1 MEAQGLVKCLDGGV
15 LGLVETFLV
24 EFNSLSEEFTASIAD
39 EEPVVGVKYQIRLL
53 RN

>member
-1 MEAQGLVKCLDGGV
+1 MKAQGLVKCLDGGV
-15 LGLVETFLV
+15 LGLVE
-24 EFNSLSEEFTASIAD
+24 FNSLSEEFTAFIAD